1 MKRWKRAYRLGL
13 APPVEVLAVLVR
25 EGEAGR
31 RGSERAYVDGLMGT
45 RLVVE

>member
-1 MKRWKRAYRLGL
+1 L

-25 EGEAGR
+25 EEEAGR
-31 RGSERAYVDGLMGT
+31 RRSERAYVDELMST